1 MVAGWGSL
9 HKPRA
14 KSKILATVADNL
26 WHSAKPFRYADA
38 RPKWQ
43 AFRLENAA
51 QIAAYQK
58 WADME
63 KEYYDNERRIAMRR
77 ARANAAPDH
86 QAAQQ
91 LGDAGAAA
99 DASEGNTSAD
109 AAEEEVVRGVK
120 DS

>member
-1 MVAGWGSL
+1 MVASLGSL

-26 WHSAKPFRYADA
+26 WHSAKPFRFAA
-38 RPKWQ
+38 VRPKWE
-43 AFRLENAA
+43 AFRNENAA

-63 KEYYDNERRIAMRR
+63 KEYYDNERRIAMHR
-77 ARANAAPDH
+77 ARSNAAPDH

-91 LGDAGAAA
+91 LDDAAA
-99 DASEGNTSAD
+99 DADAAEGNTAAD
-109 AAEEEVVRGVK
+109 AAKEEVAGGLK